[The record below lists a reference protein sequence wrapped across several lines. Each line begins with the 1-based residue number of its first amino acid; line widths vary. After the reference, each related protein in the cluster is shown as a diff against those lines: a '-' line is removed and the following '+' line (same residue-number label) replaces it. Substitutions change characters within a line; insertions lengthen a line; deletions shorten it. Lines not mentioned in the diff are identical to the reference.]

1 MNLVSLILAA
11 ALAAGA
17 APRTNA
23 DGDAT
28 FHKVKA
34 NRILFLGNSITL
46 HGPAPAI
53 GWEGNWG
60 MAASAPDRDYVHLVV
75 KAIARATGREP
86 ETLVANIAS
95 FERQF
100 ETYDIDAEL
109 KKELAFQPDLVIVAI
124 GDNVPALTS
133 DQARSGFRASLT
145 RLLKRLKAK
154 GRPTIV
160 VKTCFWADPTKDA
173 ILGQACQEVGGAIVD
188 GSTHGKVEVNLARSE
203 RAFSNGA
210 VGGHPGDRG
219 MQVIADSILEAL
231 RKVGQ

>member
-11 ALAAGA
+11 ALATGA

-23 DGDAT
+23 GGDVM

-34 NRILFLGNSITL
+34 SRILFLGNSITL

-60 MAASAPDRDYVHLVV
+60 MAASARDKDYVHLVV
-75 KAIARATGREP
+75 KAIAGAAGKEP
-86 ETLVANIAS
+86 ETLVANIAR

-100 ETYDIDAEL
+100 ETYDFDAEL
-109 KKELAFQPDLVIVAI
+109 GKELAFQPDLVIVAV
-124 GDNVPALTS
+124 GDNVPALAS

-145 RLLKRLKAK
+145 RLLKKLKANS
-154 GRPTIV
+154 RPTIV
-160 VKTCFWADPTKDA
+160 VKTCFWADPVKDA
-173 ILGQACQEVGGAIVD
+173 ILDQACKDVGGVLVD
-188 GSTHGKVEVNLARSE
+188 WSTHGKVEANLARSE

-231 RKVGQ
+231 RKVGP